1 MANCATCGRRLP
13 KESRYCPQCGRPV
26 ESGDTKAQELPPD
39 ETGPVPVEYT
49 NADRQYYGVA
59 PTALA
64 VGLAAAAILAAV
76 VLFATGHW
84 PIALILLGVGVL
96 LLLVTI
102 ETGAVRDRAGVAAD
116 SVATRGRVT
125 TRSLALRREL
135 RRLAA
140 MRSQLLL
147 ELGDAVYRGDE
158 QAAEA
163 ARQRLAALDE
173 TWRQREIEMQTVIAS
188 AQDRLQRRQLEVQPT
203 QMVELPE
210 EPAD

>member
-140 MRSQLLL
+140 MRSRLLL